1 MKNGIYF
8 NMPEDEY
15 HAQEGLSSTGI
26 KELLQSPVNFWFNS
40 VYNPLYVPKKTNFL
54 DDGKMFHCLYL
65 EGEEVFNSRYIVIP
79 EYCENLGK
87 NSKAYRNWLEFEAK
101 DKLPITFDKYNKLIT
116 HAGYVNKWL
125 APHVFEGG
133 YPEVSI
139 FWEEDGIPCK
149 CRIDYLRLSGF
160 IDLKTF
166 EKNNFKNIDEYV
178 QDYIFKYAVYIQL
191 RWYEKAI
198 RFAIENKLPVF
209 GTPEQKKFVSEIQ
222 GYNPGIFFIDRKIP
236 NTRLRMFGEC
246 TELWQI
252 ADKRIQTAKDLFC
265 KYRDIYGM
273 RSAWLE
279 NSPPVTYNDLDFHQ
293 LYIEKCKEGDFEIE
307 EDLY

>member
-1 MKNGIYF
+1 MNGIYF

-40 VYNPLYVPKKTNFL
+40 VYNPLYTPKKTNFL

-65 EGEEVFNSRYIVIP
+65 EGEEAFNARYIVIP
-79 EYCENLGK
+79 DYIT
-87 NSKAYRNWLEFEAK
+87 SKKSRVYANWLEFETDGK
-101 DKLPITFDKYNKLIT
+101 YPIEFEKYNKLIT
-116 HAGYVNKWL
+116 HAGYVNQWL
-125 APHVFEGG
+125 APNVFKDG

-149 CRIDYLRLSGF
+149 CRIDYLRQSGF

-178 QDYIFKYAVYIQL
+178 QDYIFRYAVYIQL
-191 RWYEKAI
+191 RFYEKAL
-198 RFAIENKLPVF
+198 RFAVENKLPVY
-209 GTPEQKKFVSEIQ
+209 GTETQKTFLYNLE
-222 GYNPGIFFIDRKIP
+222 GFNPGIFFIDRKIP
-236 NTRLRMFGEC
+236 NTRMRMFGEC
-246 TELWQI
+246 TELWEI
-252 ADKRIQTAKDLFC
+252 ADKRIKQAKDIFV
-265 KYRDIYGM
+265 KYRDMYGM
-273 RSAWLE
+273 KNAWLE
-279 NSPPVTYNDLDFHQ
+279 MAQPVVYNDLDFHQ
-293 LYIEKCKEGDFEIE
+293 LYAEKCKEGDFEIE

>member
-1 MKNGIYF
+1 MNGVYF

-40 VYNPLYVPKKTNFL
+40 VYNPLYQPKKTNFL

-65 EGEEVFNSRYIVIP
+65 EGEEAFNARYIVIP
-79 EYCENLGK
+79 DYIT
-87 NSKAYRNWLEFEAK
+87 SKKSRVYANWLEFETDGK
-101 DKLPITFDKYNKLIT
+101 YPIEFEKYNKLIT
-116 HAGYVNKWL
+116 HAGYVNQWL
-125 APHVFEGG
+125 APNVFKDG

-149 CRIDYLRLSGF
+149 CRIDYLRQSGF

-178 QDYIFKYAVYIQL
+178 QDYIFRYAVYIQL
-191 RWYEKAI
+191 RFYEKAL
-198 RFAIENKLPVF
+198 RFAVENKLPVY
-209 GTPEQKKFVSEIQ
+209 GTETQKTFLYNLE
-222 GYNPGIFFIDRKIP
+222 GFNPGIFFIDRKIP
-236 NTRLRMFGEC
+236 NTRMRMFGEC
-246 TELWQI
+246 TELWEI
-252 ADKRIQTAKDLFC
+252 ADKRIKQAKDIFV
-265 KYRDIYGM
+265 KYRDMYGM
-273 RSAWLE
+273 KNAWLE
-279 NSPPVTYNDLDFHQ
+279 MAQPVVYNDLDFHQ
-293 LYIEKCKEGDFEIE
+293 LYAEKCKEGDFEIE